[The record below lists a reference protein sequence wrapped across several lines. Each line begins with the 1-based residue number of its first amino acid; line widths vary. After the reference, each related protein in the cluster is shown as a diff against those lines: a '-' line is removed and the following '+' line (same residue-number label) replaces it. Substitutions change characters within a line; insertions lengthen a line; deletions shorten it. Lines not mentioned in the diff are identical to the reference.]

1 MLGYLLP
8 IRKEYCDQIFKD
20 QRKFFEFRRHFDQTF
35 KGRIFVYESG
45 KDGCHKVIGFF
56 DTERIGYVVPGK
68 EVTEDF
74 DRLLDAI
81 PEDKV
86 DEVLHCGERLYC
98 IPIVKPQRF
107 TKPRSLQEW
116 SQIYKV
122 DKMWT
127 MPPRSRARIDFDVFV
142 ECWTDPVPV
151 NHYQGKIK
159 APYV

>member
-20 QRKFFEFRRHFDQTF
+20 QRKFFEFRRHFDQNF

-81 PEDKV
+81 PEEKV
-86 DEVLHCGERLYC
+86 EEFLNCGERLYC
-98 IPIVKPQRF
+98 IPII
-107 TKPRSLQEW
+107 KPRRFEKAMSLEDW
-116 SQIYKV
+116 SMYYAV
-122 DKMWT
+122 DKMWKQ
-127 MPPRSRARIDFDVFV
+127 PPQSRARIQYNGVYDALTV
-142 ECWTDPVPV
+142 PVPII
-151 NHYQGKIK
+151 HYQGKIK